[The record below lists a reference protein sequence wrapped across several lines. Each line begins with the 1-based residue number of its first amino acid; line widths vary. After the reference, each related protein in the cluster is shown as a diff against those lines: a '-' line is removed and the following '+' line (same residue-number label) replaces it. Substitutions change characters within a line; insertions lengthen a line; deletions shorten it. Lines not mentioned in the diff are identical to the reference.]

1 MGAMASQITSLTIVY
16 SIVYSGA
23 NQRKHQSSAS
33 LAFVGGIHRRPVNSP
48 HKGPVTRKMLPF
60 DNIIMQGIYNIFSIV
75 SHLFIMH
82 LCSMYL
88 SMAVKRSHIQYRL
101 SYKTSYCKANRQMGK
116 LNIACD
122 FKSWYGNSTTVG
134 LGYLHMFYSKGGLTF
149 VISLLNTSTLTC

>member
-16 SIVYSGA
+16 IQA
-23 NQRKHQSSAS
+23 QIKENIKAPRHWP
-33 LAFVGGIHRRPVNSP
+33 LWGGIHRRPVNSP

-60 DNIIMQGIYNIFSIV
+60 DDIIMQEIYNIFSIV